1 MMLYRIAQ
9 ELHMSVAAIME
20 LSATE
25 IRGWARF
32 LEIQHEEQKKAAKK
46 RT

>member
-9 ELHMSVAAIME
+9 ELHKSVAEVML

-25 IRGWARF
+25 VRGWAAF
-32 LEIQHEEQKKAAKK
+32 LQIQNEEQKKAAKK
-46 RT
+46 RN

>member
-9 ELHMSVAAIME
+9 ELHMSVADVML

-25 IRGWARF
+25 VRGWATF
-32 LEIQHEEQKKAAKK
+32 LQIQNEEQKKAAKK
-46 RT
+46 KN

>member
-1 MMLYRIAQ
+1 MMLYRIGQ
-9 ELHMSVAAIME
+9 ELHMSVADVME

-25 IRGWARF
+25 VRGWARF
-32 LEIQHEEQKKAAKK
+32 LEIQAEEQKKAAKK